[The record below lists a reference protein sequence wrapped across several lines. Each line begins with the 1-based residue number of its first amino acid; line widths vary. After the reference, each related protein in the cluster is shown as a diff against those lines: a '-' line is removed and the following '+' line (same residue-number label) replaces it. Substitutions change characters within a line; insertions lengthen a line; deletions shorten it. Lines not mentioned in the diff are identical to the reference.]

1 MKDNGYRI
9 LCTGDVHLGR
19 RPARVPVEDD
29 TLSVSHVWERIV
41 EAAVDRSV
49 DAVVLTGDVVDAE
62 NKMYEAYG
70 ALERGIRRLLE
81 AGIDVVA
88 VAGNHD
94 HDAFPRLVR
103 TIEDERFHLLG
114 AGGRWTSVQLDG
126 GEAGPVRFVGWSFPE
141 AAVTDSP
148 LPTPDSLDEEE
159 MTVGVLH
166 CEAGREDGRYAPI
179 PRNAL
184 ARAPVD
190 AWLLGHIHAPT
201 AHREGDQLQLYP
213 GSPQPLDPGEDG
225 THGPWEVEVTSSG
238 AFRTEQL
245 PLASLRYDTVTVD
258 VSALDA
264 SDEADTEILTSVRD
278 ALADATERWPR
289 LQHVAYRLRV
299 EGRTRH
305 RQVLREQARDLV
317 EQLHVSV
324 DECAATLEEVTMQ
337 TRPEYDLETLA
348 ENDDPPGVLA
358 QLLLDLQA
366 GETDDERVARAL
378 RRADKAVEAVHEA
391 SGYDPLRHDSETR
404 SPPSREALRSK
415 LLQQGFLL
423 LDELQDRRE

>member
-1 MKDNGYRI
+1 MEDNDYRI

-19 RPARVPVEDD
+19 RPARVPVEDE

-49 DAVVLTGDVVDAE
+49 DAVALTGDVVDAE

-81 AGIDVVA
+81 VDIDVVA

-103 TIEDERFHLLG
+103 TIKDDGLHLLG
-114 AGGRWTSVQLDG
+114 AGGRWTSVRLDG
-126 GEAGPVRFVGWSFPE
+126 DGAGPVRFVGWSFPE

-148 LPTPDSLDEEE
+148 LATLDPLDGDE
-159 MTVGVLH
+159 TTIGVLH
-166 CEAGREDGRYAPI
+166 CEAGREDGRYAPV
-179 PRNAL
+179 PRDAL
-184 ARAPVD
+184 ARVPVD
-190 AWLLGHIHAPT
+190 AWLLGHIHAP
-201 AHREGDQLQLYP
+201 AELREGDQLQLYP
-213 GSPQPLDPGEDG
+213 GSPQPLDPGEGG
-225 THGPWEVEVTSSG
+225 THGPWQVEVTSTG
-238 AFRTEQL
+238 AVRTEQL
-245 PLASLRYDTVTVD
+245 PLASLRYDAVTVD
-258 VSALDA
+258 VSDLDA
-264 SDEADTEILTSVRD
+264 PDEADTATLSSVRE
-278 ALADATERWPR
+278 ALADAIDRWPR
-289 LQHVAYRLRV
+289 LRHVAYRLRI

-305 RQVLREQARDLV
+305 RQVLREQVRNLV
-317 EQLHVSV
+317 DQLHVSV
-324 DECAATLEEVTMQ
+324 DECAATLDDVTMQ
-337 TRPEYDLETLA
+337 TRPDYDLEALA
-348 ENDDPPGVLA
+348 ANDDPPGVLA

-366 GETDDERVARAL
+366 GKTDDERVAKAL
-378 RRADKAVEAVHEA
+378 RRADKAVDAVHEA
-391 SGYDPLRHDSETR
+391 SGYEPLRRDAETR